1 MEKQLRQLLGREGP
15 LALAW
20 SGYEPRPGQLTMALE
35 VARAFQEGDFA
46 LIEAGTGTG
55 KTLAYLLPALMSGKK
70 TIVSTGLKNLQDQ
83 IFDKDLPFIR
93 KFFGDNFRAA
103 RLKGRENYLCLFFLK
118 KALAQ
123 SSLFENQD
131 EILLKEVANW
141 APRTKHGDRSEFP
154 FLPESGQLWA
164 EISAPAER
172 CLGQRCP
179 NFGDCHLWRAR
190 REAAAADLVL
200 VNHHLFMADLA
211 VRAGGYGEVLP
222 DWDAAVFDEAHLLE
236 EAATS
241 YFGRSLSSAALLGL
255 KRDLERTLSSLSLT
269 HGSRIQPLADVFGR
283 QAEALGANF
292 YRQPGEWEL
301 GLDNDRETGP
311 LREYLLNFHHDTLA
325 LAESLKSPARDNDE
339 LAPVLARVMEAAGT
353 MLFLAEGSNREYVY
367 QAERQGRRLTLSAF
381 PIKVAGQLSEALLSS
396 GRTLVFTSATLSAG
410 SDFSFFKERL
420 GLWPEIK
427 GLAIES
433 PFDYQNRTLTYL
445 PLTLP
450 PPTAPNFSEAACRE
464 IEALLNLSRGRAL
477 VLFTSHRNMN
487 YVADQ
492 LRARIK
498 WPLLRQG
505 DMGRAAI
512 LDEFKRQTSSVL
524 LATHSFWQGVDVP
537 GESLSAVIVEKLP
550 FPRPDR
556 PLVRARSRLLEE
568 EGRDSFMEYYL
579 PEAALTLKQG
589 LGRLMRQS
597 RDQGLLAVLDVR
609 LLKKGYGKKLL
620 RTLPP
625 SRQTSDL
632 AEVAEFFKNE
642 ASRDSRPDPG
652 KRPNRNQP

>member
-1 MEKQLRQLLGREGP
+1 MQKQLRQLLGPFGP
-15 LALAW
+15 LANSW
-20 SGYEPRPGQLTMALE
+20 RGYEPRPGQLTMALE
-35 VARAFQEGDFA
+35 VARAFQEDDFG

-83 IFDKDLPFIR
+83 IYDKDLPFIR
-93 KFFGDNFRAA
+93 EFFGANFRAA
-103 RLKGRENYLCLFFLK
+103 RLKGRENYLCPFFLK
-118 KALAQ
+118 KTLAQ
-123 SSLFENQD
+123 GSLFED
-131 EILLKEVANW
+131 LDKALLKEVADW
-141 APRTKHGDRSEFP
+141 APQTRHGDRAEFP
-154 FLPESGQLWA
+154 FLPEGGRLWS
-164 EISAPAER
+164 EVSAPADR

-179 NFGDCHLWRAR
+179 DFGDCFLWRAR

-211 VRAGGYGEVLP
+211 VRAGGFGEVLP
-222 DWDAAVFDEAHLLE
+222 QWEAAVFDEAHLLE

-241 YFGRSLSSAALLGL
+241 YFGRTLNSVALLGL
-255 KRDLERTLSSLSLT
+255 KRDLDRAIIQVNLT
-269 HGSRIQPLADVFGR
+269 TGARLQPLAQVFGN
-283 QAEALGANF
+283 QAEALGLNF

-301 GLDNDRETGP
+301 GLDNDRELGP
-311 LREYLLNFHHDTLA
+311 LREYLFNFHHDTLA
-325 LAESLKSPARDNDE
+325 LAERLKAPARENEE
-339 LAPVLARVMEAAGT
+339 LAPLLSRVLEAAGT
-353 MLFLAEGSNREYVY
+353 MLFLAEGQNREYVY
-367 QAERQGRRLTLSAF
+367 QAERQGRRLTLSAL
-381 PIKVAGQLSEALLSS
+381 PIKVARQLSEGLWSQ

-410 SDFSFFKERL
+410 GDFSFFKERL

-427 GLAIES
+427 GLSIES

-450 PPTAPNFSEAACRE
+450 QPSAPNFIEAAASE
-464 IEALLNLSRGRAL
+464 IEKLLDLSRGRAL

-487 YVADQ
+487 YVADH
-492 LRARIK
+492 LRPRVK

-512 LDEFKRQTSSVL
+512 LEEFKHQTSSVL

-537 GESLSAVIVEKLP
+537 GESLSAVIIEKLP

-556 PLVRARSRLLEE
+556 PLIRARSRLMEE
-568 EGRDSFMEYYL
+568 EGRDPFIDYYL

-597 RDQGLLAVLDVR
+597 LDQGLLAVLDVR
-609 LLKKGYGKKLL
+609 LSKKGYGKKLL
-620 RTLPP
+620 KTLPP
-625 SRQTSDL
+625 GRKTSDL
-632 AEVAEFFKNE
+632 AEVADFFKNE
-642 ASRDSRPDPG
+642 KNRRPPG
-652 KRPNRNQP
+652 

>member
-1 MEKQLRQLLGREGP
+1 
-15 LALAW
+15 
-20 SGYEPRPGQLTMALE
+20 MALE
-35 VARAFQEGDFA
+35 VARAFQETDFA

-93 KFFGDNFRAA
+93 EYFGDNFRAA

-118 KALAQ
+118 KTLAQ
-123 SSLFENQD
+123 GALFEAPD
-131 EILLKEVANW
+131 KILLKEVADW
-141 APRTKHGDRSEFP
+141 APQTRHGDRAEFP
-154 FLPESGQLWA
+154 FLPEGGQLWS
-164 EISAPAER
+164 EISAPADR

-179 NFGDCHLWRAR
+179 DFGDCFLWRAR

-211 VRAGGYGEVLP
+211 VRAAGFGEVLP
-222 DWDAAVFDEAHLLE
+222 NWDAAVFDEAHLLE

-241 YFGRSLSSAALLGL
+241 YFGRTLSSVALLGL
-255 KRDLERTLSSLSLT
+255 KKELERAIIQINMTTGARL
-269 HGSRIQPLADVFGR
+269 QPLIEVFAR
-283 QAEALGANF
+283 QAEALSLSF

-301 GLDNDRETGP
+301 GLDHDREIGP
-311 LREYLLNFHHDTLA
+311 LRDYLLNFHHDTLA
-325 LAESLKSPARDNDE
+325 LAESLKAPARENDQ
-339 LAPVLARVMEAAGT
+339 LATLLARVSEAAGT

-381 PIKVAGQLSEALLSS
+381 PIKVSRQLSEWLLST
-396 GRTLVFTSATLSAG
+396 GRTLIFTSATLSAG
-410 SDFSFFKERL
+410 GDFSYFKERL

-427 GLAIES
+427 GLTIES

-450 PPTAPNFSEAACRE
+450 LPSAPNFPEAASAE
-464 IEALLNLSRGRAL
+464 IEKLLDLSRGRAL

-487 YVADQ
+487 FVAEQ
-492 LRARIK
+492 LRPRSK

-505 DMGRAAI
+505 EMGRAAI
-512 LDEFKRQTSSVL
+512 LEEFKRQTSSVL

-537 GESLSAVIVEKLP
+537 GESLSAVIIEKLP

-556 PLVRARSRLLEE
+556 PLIRARSRLLEE
-568 EGRDSFMEYYL
+568 EGRDPFMEYYL

-597 RDQGLLAVLDVR
+597 LDQGLLAVLDVR
-609 LLKKGYGKKLL
+609 LSKKGYGKKLL

-625 SRQTSDL
+625 GQQTSDL
-632 AEVAEFFKNE
+632 AEVADFFKNE
-642 ASRDSRPDPG
+642 S
-652 KRPNRNQP
+652 KRQRSGRGC

>member
-1 MEKQLRQLLGREGP
+1 MEKQLRQLLGRDGP
-15 LALAW
+15 LAQAW
-20 SGYEPRPGQLTMALE
+20 PGYEPRPGQLAMALE
-35 VARAFQEGDFA
+35 VARAFQENDFG

-70 TIVSTGLKNLQDQ
+70 TVISTGLKNLQDQ

-93 KFFGDNFRAA
+93 EFFGDNFRAA

-123 SSLFENQD
+123 GSLFEDQD
-131 EILLKEVANW
+131 EILLKEVAAW
-141 APRTKHGDRSEFP
+141 APQTRHGDRSEFP
-154 FLPESGQLWA
+154 FLPEGGPLWA
-164 EISAPAER
+164 EVSAPAER

-179 NFGDCHLWRAR
+179 DFGDCYLWRAR

-222 DWDAAVFDEAHLLE
+222 DWEAAVFDEAHLLE

-255 KRDLERTLSSLSLT
+255 KRDLERTLPRLSLT
-269 HGSRIQPLADVFGR
+269 DGSRLQPLADVFGR
-283 QAEALGANF
+283 QAEALSANF

-301 GLDNDRETGP
+301 GLDSDRETGP
-311 LREYLLNFHHDTLA
+311 LREYLMNFHHDALA
-325 LAESLKSPARDNDE
+325 LAESLKGPARDNDE
-339 LAPVLARVMEAAGT
+339 LAPILARVQEAAGA
-353 MLFLAEGSNREYVY
+353 MLFLAEGGNREYVY
-367 QAERQGRRLTLSAF
+367 QAERQGRRLTLSAQ
-381 PIKVAGQLSEALLSS
+381 PIKVARQLSEALYS
-396 GRTLVFTSATLSAG
+396 GDRTLVFTSATLSAG
-410 SDFSFFKERL
+410 GDFTFFKERL

-427 GLAIES
+427 GLAIDS
-433 PFDYQNRTLTYL
+433 PFDYQGRTLTYL
-445 PLTLP
+445 PVNLP
-450 PPTAPNFSEAACRE
+450 PPTALNFPEAACRE
-464 IEALLNLSRGRAL
+464 IETLLNLSRGRAL

-512 LDEFKRQTSSVL
+512 LEEFKRQTSSVL

-556 PLVRARSRLLEE
+556 PLIRARSRLLEE
-568 EGRDSFMEYYL
+568 EGRDAFMEYYL

-597 RDQGLLAVLDVR
+597 RDQGLMAVLDVR
-609 LLKKGYGKKLL
+609 LIKKGYGKKLL

-625 SRQTSDL
+625 GRQTSDL
-632 AEVAEFFKNE
+632 AEVAEFFKTE
-642 ASRDSRPDPG
+642 ASR
-652 KRPNRNQP
+652 N